1 MRAFWRVTALA
12 LPLLAG
18 GASAQT
24 GATPHD
30 WLYGSWTGGLF
41 PANDTTSSACYAQPT
56 VIFTRDVV
64 MRTGII
70 DVGYRQRAIDTVSGA
85 AGGVQFRFL
94 PAAGGSGVL
103 ASRLPPDIGFGCAGN
118 PDTLNVERRGP
129 NEIAFPGCTDFPLT
143 LRRCG
148 AP

>member
-1 MRAFWRVTALA
+1 MSALA

-18 GASAQT
+18 GAVAQT
-24 GATPHD
+24 GATPHE

-41 PANDTTSSACYAQPT
+41 PANDTTSAACFAQPT

-70 DVGYRQRAIDTVSGA
+70 DVGYRQRAIETVAGA
-85 AGGVQFRFL
+85 ANGVEFRL
-94 PAAGGSGVL
+94 VPAAPSGTL
-103 ASRLPPDIGFGCAGN
+103 SSRLPPDIGFNCAGN
-118 PDTLNVERRGP
+118 PNTLTVERRGP